1 MSDTRGSGFSEFE
14 KEAMKRRAKEIAA
27 EKRSSKKRE
36 DGEEAVLRAIE
47 EMTGNDKEIG
57 IKIHQ
62 LASEVAPELWPKTWY
77 GFPAYSFGGKK
88 VVFFYQS
95 AEKAEERY
103 ATLGFTGLAKLDD
116 GNLWPSSYAIA
127 KIGEEEEKIIRKLL
141 AKAVSE

>member
-77 GFPAYSFGGKK
+77 GLSGTWW
-88 VVFFYQS
+88 
-95 AEKAEERY
+95 EE
-103 ATLGFTGLAKLDD
+103 
-116 GNLWPSSYAIA
+116 
-127 KIGEEEEKIIRKLL
+127 
-141 AKAVSE
+141 